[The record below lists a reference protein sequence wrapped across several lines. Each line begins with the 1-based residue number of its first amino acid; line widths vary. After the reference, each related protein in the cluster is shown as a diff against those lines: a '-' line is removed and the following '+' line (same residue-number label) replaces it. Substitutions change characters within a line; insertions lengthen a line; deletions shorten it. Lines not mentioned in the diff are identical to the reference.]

1 MAIKATLL
9 ASYLKNIKRNLRRLL
24 YNTRSHN
31 IVKDCKLEPF
41 VIHLTELIKEFE
53 SFEKEIKKRPISSI
67 DVKSEVVGTV
77 RHFVKQYQRIVDDIN
92 IIYRDRCTLTETVK
106 REDFI

>member
-1 MAIKATLL
+1 MALKATLV

-31 IVKDCKLEPF
+31 IIKDCKVEHC

-53 SFEKEIKKRPISSI
+53 SFEKEINKRPISSI
-67 DVKSEVVGTV
+67 DVKGEVVGTV

-92 IIYRDRCTLTETVK
+92 IIYRDRCSLIETV
-106 REDFI
+106 RRDDFL